1 MKYCVIKDTTRI
13 IDGSENPIE
22 TMLLNAI
29 NAGFE
34 ESEVEI
40 LTEEEYLARKE
51 LEPIESQPKSE
62 LEILKEENETL
73 KKKLDEHSLAMLT
86 LTLKNL

>member
-40 LTEEEYLARKE
+40 LTEEEYQARKE
-51 LEPIESQPKSE
+51 LEPDEPLPKT
-62 LEILKEENETL
+62 EIDILREENEAL
-73 KKKLDEHSLAMLT
+73 KKRLDEHSLAMLT